1 MKFAWILGTAVSL
14 SLVAHG
20 TPSPNTQSP
29 APATTKA
36 VPALSPAADA
46 VYQEWK
52 KRTKA
57 GNEAA
62 ADHKKAGKDMS
73 TFKLDVAP
81 DLAYFKD
88 LLGRDQ
94 DPEARGVTLL
104 AVMNLE
110 AVKAKGMSPE
120 AKVAADQAL
129 KVIPPQSP
137 IWQLDPMDL
146 QNLIFCATDEP
157 AIMTYVF
164 KVADLTT
171 NLDARAHMLFLITAK
186 QIFLLGNQATAKLA
200 YEKLAKDCAG
210 SKEAEQ
216 GKQMYEG
223 FLKTKIGS
231 PAPSLKIA
239 SLDDPKVEFTMES
252 FKGRYVL
259 VDFWATWCGP
269 CVGELPRL
277 HAVWEKTKSKK
288 FDILSLS
295 LDNKRE
301 EAVAFRKKPGTPMPW
316 KNGYLEGTFKNPVA
330 QAWGVSG
337 IPKPVLIGPDG
348 KIVAEGNSL
357 RGEELEK
364 TLAKYL
370 GE

>member
-1 MKFAWILGTAVSL
+1 MKTAWILCAAVSL
-14 SLVAHG
+14 GLGAQS
-20 TPSPNTQSP
+20 TPPADAQSP

-36 VPALSPAADA
+36 VPSLSPSANA

-57 GNEAA
+57 GNDAAEAQ
-62 ADHKKAGKDMS
+62 KKAGKDMS
-73 TFKLDVAP
+73 ALKLDVAP

-88 LLGRDQ
+88 LLGKPQ
-94 DPEARGVTLL
+94 EPEARGVTLL
-104 AVMNLE
+104 AVMNFE
-110 AVKAKGMSPE
+110 AITAKGVSAE
-120 AKVAADQAL
+120 AKAAANQAL
-129 KVIPPQSP
+129 RVISP
-137 IWQLDPMDL
+137 NSAIWQLDPTDL
-146 QNLIFCATDEP
+146 QNLIFSATDEP
-157 AIMTYVF
+157 MLMNYVF
-164 KVADLTT
+164 TIADLTS
-171 NLDARAHMLFLITAK
+171 NREDRARILFLITAK
-186 QIFLLGNQATAKLA
+186 QIFLLGNQATAKVA

-210 SKEAEQ
+210 TKEAEQ
-216 GKQMYEG
+216 GKQLYEG

-239 SLDDPKVEFTMES
+239 SLDDPKVEFTLES

-269 CVGELPRL
+269 CVGELPHL
-277 HAVWEKTKSKK
+277 HAVWEKTKNKK

-301 EAVAFRKKPGTPMPW
+301 DAVAFRKKPGSPMPW
-316 KNGYLEGTFKNPVA
+316 KNAYLEGTFKHPVA

-370 GE
+370 VE